1 MTLLKIDNLKTTFY
15 TKEGDVKAVN
25 RVDIKIEDGEK
36 LALIGETGGGK
47 SVLGLSIMGILPENA
62 RIKGKIFFNGEN
74 LLEKNPEEMRK
85 IRGRRIA
92 YIPQN
97 PGTSL
102 NPIMKVGQQVKEAVI
117 NSMNLKNKRAGEK
130 VLELFKSVKLF
141 EPEKLIDQY
150 PHQLSGGTK
159 QRVLFSIGMAGSPE
173 LLIAD
178 EPAKGLDAPLK
189 AQTIKLLG
197 KISSKTSMLLIT
209 HDIKATRICT
219 KIAVMYAGEII
230 EYGKREEILK
240 NPRHPYTRGLIR
252 SLPEKGFIPIEGA
265 SPSLISLPKGCRFH
279 PRCQIV
285 SIKCKDEHPGFK
297 TANERFWRCF
307 NA

>member
-1 MTLLKIDNLKTTFY
+1 MTLLKIENLKTTFY
-15 TKEGDVKAVN
+15 TREGDVKAVN
-25 RVDIKIEDGEK
+25 RVDLMIEEGEK
-36 LALIGETGGGK
+36 LALIGETGSGK
-47 SVLGLSIMGILPENA
+47 SVLGLSIMGLLPDNA
-62 RIKGKIFFNGEN
+62 RVKGRIFFKGEDM
-74 LLEKNPEEMRK
+74 LERNPEEMRK

-117 NSMNLKNKRAGEK
+117 NSMNIKKKRAGER
-130 VLELFKSVKLF
+130 VLELFKSVKLS
-141 EPEKLIDQY
+141 EPEKLINQY
-150 PHQLSGGTK
+150 PHQLSGGMK
-159 QRVLFSIGMAGSPE
+159 QRVLFSMGMAGSPE

-197 KISSKTSMLLIT
+197 RISSKTSMLLIT
-209 HDIKATRICT
+209 HDLKATRICN
-219 KIAVMYAGEII
+219 KVAVMYAGEII
-230 EYGKREEILK
+230 EYGRIEEIFE
-240 NPRHPYTRGLIR
+240 NPRHPYTQGLVR
-252 SLPEKGFIPIEGA
+252 SLPEKGFIPIEGV
-265 SPSLISLPKGCRFH
+265 SPSLISLPQGCRFY

-285 SIKCKDEHPGFK
+285 SIKCRNEHPGFK
-297 TANERFWRCF
+297 TASGRFWRCF

>member
-1 MTLLKIDNLKTTFY
+1 MTLLKIENLKTTFY
-15 TKEGDVKAVN
+15 TREGDVKAVN
-25 RVDIKIEDGEK
+25 RVDLEVEDGEK
-36 LALIGETGGGK
+36 LAVIGETGGGK
-47 SVLGLSIMGILPENA
+47 SVLGLSIMGLLPESA
-62 RIKGKIFFNGEN
+62 RVKGRIFFKGEN

-102 NPIMKVGQQVKEAVI
+102 NPVMKVGQQVKEAVI
-117 NSMNLKNKRAGEK
+117 NSMNLKNKRAGER
-130 VLELFKSVKLF
+130 VLELFKSVKLS
-141 EPEKLIDQY
+141 EPEKLINQY
-150 PHQLSGGTK
+150 PYQLSGGTK
-159 QRVLFSIGMAGSPE
+159 QRVLFSMGMAGCPE

-189 AQTIKLLG
+189 ARTIKLMG
-197 KISSKTSMLLIT
+197 KISSKTSLLLIT
-209 HDIKATRICT
+209 HDLKAARICN

-230 EYGKREEILK
+230 EYGNREEILES
-240 NPRHPYTRGLIR
+240 PRHPYTWGLVR

-279 PRCQIV
+279 PRCQTV
-285 SIKCKDEHPGFK
+285 SIKCRNEHPGFK
-297 TANERFWRCF
+297 TAGGRFWRCF
-307 NA
+307 HA